1 MTPAA
6 AGRSA
11 INRLAGIL
19 AQHPYDRPSRICA
32 RPACCGVRLRCS
44 SHSADLEDLTEDV
57 DAGGSDVERVGLC
70 YVKNVRESTASSPTY
85 CTLYEVGTATYAR
98 TVIQLYE
105 VSCTGRL
112 SRSTSKVIPT
122 VGIDGT
128 LRPSERRPPTASDII
143 CTCSSVLLI
152 ICKSIT
158 LSTSQCV

>member
-1 MTPAA
+1 MCS
-6 AGRSA
+6 RS
-11 INRLAGIL
+11 
-19 AQHPYDRPSRICA
+19 D
-32 RPACCGVRLRCS
+32 
-44 SHSADLEDLTEDV
+44 DLEDLIEDV